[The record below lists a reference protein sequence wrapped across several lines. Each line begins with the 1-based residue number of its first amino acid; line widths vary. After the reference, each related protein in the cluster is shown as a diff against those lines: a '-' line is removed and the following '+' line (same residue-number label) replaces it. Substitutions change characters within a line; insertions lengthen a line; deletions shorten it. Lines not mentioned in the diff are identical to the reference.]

1 MIVGITGYARSGK
14 DTLAKSLRLRHGFRR
29 IAFADKLK
37 ELALG
42 TDPIIYWDEL
52 CDIPVHLST
61 LVAGLGWDRAKE
73 HPEVRQYLQRL
84 GDGCRI
90 VFGEDV
96 WIRATLPKL
105 HALQD
110 AGHHIVYTDVR
121 YPNEADFIR
130 SKGGLI
136 IKVVRPGV
144 QPANNHVT
152 EKNVD
157 LIQEDILLHNNGS
170 KTDLGRSA
178 SEYLSQYLS

>member
-14 DTLAKSLRLRHGFRR
+14 DTLAKSLRLRHGFHR

-52 CDIPVHLST
+52 CNMPIHLST
-61 LVAGLGWDRAKE
+61 LIAGLGWDRAKE
-73 HPEVRQYLQRL
+73 FPEVRQYLQRL
-84 GDGCRI
+84 GDHCRN
-90 VFGEDV
+90 VFGDDV
-96 WIRATLPKL
+96 WIRATFPAL

-121 YPNEADFIR
+121 YPNEAYFIR

-157 LIQEDILLHNNGS
+157 LIQEDVLLYNNGS

-178 SEYLSQYLS
+178 SEHLSQYLS

>member
-14 DTLAKSLRLRHGFRR
+14 DTLAKSLKLRHGFQR

-42 TDPIIYWDEL
+42 TNPIIYWDTYYEF
-52 CDIPVHLST
+52 PVSLSS
-61 LVAGLGWDRAKE
+61 LVASLGWDRAKE
-73 HPEVRQYLQRL
+73 HLEVRQYLQRL
-84 GDGCRI
+84 GDHCRN
-90 VFGEDV
+90 VFGDDV

-110 AGHHIVYTDVR
+110 AGHHIAYTDVR

-157 LIQEDILLHNNGS
+157 LIQEDVLLHNDGS

>member
-14 DTLAKSLRLRHGFRR
+14 DTLAKSLRLRHGFHR

-42 TDPIIYWDEL
+42 TDPIIYWDKHYEF
-52 CDIPVHLST
+52 PVSLSS
-61 LVAGLGWDRAKE
+61 LVASLGWDRAKE
-73 HPEVRQYLQRL
+73 YPEVRQYLQRL
-84 GDGCRI
+84 GDHCRNT
-90 VFGEDV
+90 FGDDV
-96 WIRATLPKL
+96 WIRATLATL
-105 HALQD
+105 HSLQD

-157 LIQEDILLHNNGS
+157 LIQEDVLLHNDGS

-178 SEYLSQYLS
+178 SEHLSQYLS

>member
-1 MIVGITGYARSGK
+1 MIIGITGYARSGK
-14 DTLAKSLRLRHGFRR
+14 DTLAQSLKLRHGFQR

-61 LVAGLGWDRAKE
+61 LVAGLGWDRAKA
-73 HPEVRQYLQRL
+73 HLEVRQYLQRL
-84 GDGCRI
+84 GDHCRST
-90 VFGEDV
+90 FGEDV

-144 QPANNHVT
+144 QPVNNHVT

-157 LIQEDILLHNNGS
+157 LIREDMLLCNDSS
-170 KTDLGRSA
+170 KTALGRSA
-178 SEYLSQYLS
+178 SEHLSHYLS

>member
-14 DTLAKSLRLRHGFRR
+14 DTLAKSLKLRHGFQR

-42 TDPIIYWDEL
+42 TDPIIHWNKP
-52 CDIPVHLST
+52 CNIPVHLSA

-73 HPEVRQYLQRL
+73 FLEVRQYLQRL
-84 GDGCRI
+84 GDHCRI
-90 VFGEDV
+90 TFGEDV
-96 WIRATLPKL
+96 WIRATLAKL

-157 LIQEDILLHNNGS
+157 LIQEDVLLYNDSS
-170 KTDLGRSA
+170 KTALGRSA
-178 SEYLSQYLS
+178 SEHLSHYLS

>member
-42 TDPIIYWDEL
+42 TDPIIYWDKHYEF
-52 CDIPVHLST
+52 PVSLSS
-61 LVAGLGWDRAKE
+61 LVANLGWDRAKE
-73 HPEVRQYLQRL
+73 HLEVRQYLQRL
-84 GDGCRI
+84 GDHCRI
-90 VFGEDV
+90 TFGDDV
-96 WIRATLPKL
+96 WIRATLPTL
-105 HALQD
+105 HSLQD

-136 IKVVRPGV
+136 IKVTRPGV

-157 LIQEDILLHNNGS
+157 LIREDVLLCNDSS
-170 KTDLGRSA
+170 KTALGRSA
-178 SEYLSQYLS
+178 SEHLSHYLS